1 MRQSIEAL
9 PYLGIGTIYPLHTPD
24 PQLARSLAAG
34 TIQYNTIYYARRPVL
49 TERAL
54 VANAYIQ
61 RLLFVLVSPSPC
73 CATHCSICIRIF
85 LKPILN
91 LGFTPSI

>member
-1 MRQSIEAL
+1 M
-9 PYLGIGTIYPLHTPD
+9 PLIKCRIRRPPD
-24 PQLARSLAAG
+24 LRIV
-34 TIQYNTIYYARRPVL
+34 IQYNTIYYARRPVL

-85 LKPILN
+85 LRQLIGTHRP
-91 LGFTPSI
+91 